1 MDSRD
6 AARYNALTTSVT
18 GPGVARPIDGA
29 MRYAVLIL
37 SALLLAGTPAPPAPK
52 VVIVPIVGEIGH
64 RNNALLRRAIA
75 QIRRENPALVIFEID
90 TPGGRVDHTLDM
102 GEQIQGLAP
111 IPTVAFVRPLDAG
124 GSLGAAWSA
133 GVYLAISC
141 TRIYMYPGTVIGAAT
156 PVQVGPEGVEAVSE
170 KQLSALRQK
179 FRARAEQNGY
189 PANLVVAMVD
199 KDLELYEVVLDGR
212 RHYLTLGEIDD
223 LKEQGKTFD
232 WPSVPFDSKDKLVTL
247 TAGQVVRSGMGRT
260 ASSREE
266 IYRDFGLSSPVE
278 IVIESSWSEDLV
290 GFLTSQV
297 VSTILLIVGI
307 LGLWVEFKT
316 PGFGLAGIAG
326 ILALALLL
334 FGHHLAGLAEWGE
347 ILLIAAGLVL
357 VLAELLLLPGVG
369 VLAIAGVICV
379 FVGLVLSFQDF
390 ALPDPAAA
398 PWQMDLFLSSVG
410 RVIFGFAGATAAFLA
425 VLRFL
430 PRVPVLNALVL
441 EARIDGTAPA
451 AAGAS
456 DLVGRRGHALTPLR
470 PGGKVQVDGQTLD
483 VVAEGEFVAPG
494 EPVEVVRVEGVRVV
508 VGKTKR

>member
-1 MDSRD
+1 MK
-6 AARYNALTTSVT
+6 
-18 GPGVARPIDGA
+18 GA
-29 MRYAVLIL
+29 ILVVLG
-37 SALLLAGTPAPPAPK
+37 ALLLGGAQTPAPAGAK
-52 VVIVPIVGEIGH
+52 VVVVPIVGEIGH
-64 RNNALLRRAIA
+64 RNNALLRRAIGE
-75 QIRRENPALVIFEID
+75 IRRENPALVVFEID

-102 GEQIQGLAP
+102 GEQIQSLAP

-141 TRIYMYPGTVIGAAT
+141 RRIYMYPGTVIGAAT
-156 PVQVGPEGVEAVSE
+156 PVQVGPEGVQAVSE
-170 KQLSALRQK
+170 KELSALRQK

-199 KDLELYEVVLDGR
+199 KDLEIYEVVLDGR
-212 RHYLTLGEIDD
+212 KRYLTLGEIDR
-223 LKEQGKTFD
+223 LKSEGRTFE
-232 WPSVPFDSKDKLVTL
+232 WSSVPFDSKDKLVTL
-247 TAGQVVRSGMGRT
+247 TATQVVETGMGRA

-266 IYRDFGLSSPVE
+266 IYRDFGLSKPVE

-316 PGFGLAGIAG
+316 PGFGLAGVAG

-334 FGHHLAGLAEWGE
+334 FGHHLAGLAQWGE
-347 ILLIAAGLVL
+347 ILLIVTGLAL
-357 VLAELLLLPGVG
+357 IAAELLLLPGVG
-369 VLAIAGVICV
+369 VLAIAGVLCV

-390 ALPDPAAA
+390 ALPDPSGA
-398 PWQMDLFLSSVG
+398 PWQIDLFVSSVG

-425 VLRFL
+425 LLRFL
-430 PRVPVLNALVL
+430 PRVPMLNALVL
-441 EARIDGTAPA
+441 QARIDEAAPA
-451 AAGAS
+451 TPGAS
-456 DLVGRRGHALTPLR
+456 AWAGRRGHAMTPLR
-470 PGGKVQVDGQTLD
+470 PGGKVQVDGQILD

-494 EPVEVVRVEGVRVV
+494 EPVEIVRVEGPRIVV
-508 VGKTKR
+508 ARTKR